1 MRFRRILIDGK
12 EFDKGVIASFG
23 VIVSAGG

>member
-1 MRFRRILIDGK
+1 MKFWRILMDGK

-23 VIVSAGG
+23 GTVSAGG